1 MHDRSPAADA
11 GRAADAPRAGTT
23 PASAAQ
29 AITPLP
35 GDSLASKTPPTMPV
49 GLPLNSAPLVPL
61 PTDAELASLEIAEEA
76 LDSAEVWIFV
86 PSWLASVV
94 VHLVL
99 VLLLALLTTL
109 TAGHDGAPSLVVS
122 TGGPSDPEPELLET
136 NVLDTADEVDEPDPL
151 APQPLDEPPI
161 VDLAAGTA
169 APVLPSGELLLG
181 AHALGTD
188 SLMSG
193 VGGVSELKMRLD
205 SNLRQT
211 LLEAGGGTAES
222 EAAVQRALQWL
233 AEHQAY
239 DGSWSFQHDKHPK
252 CHGQCGDNGYTIG
265 HIAATGLALL
275 PFLGAGQTQHDG
287 PHKRNVEL
295 GLKYLVRTI
304 KHQGKL
310 GSLWDP
316 HGTMYGHG
324 LASIAL
330 CEAYGMTHD
339 QWLRAPTQSV
349 VNFICEAQDPNGGGW
364 RYHPQTPGDTSVVGW
379 QLMALK
385 SAQMAY
391 LDVPKLTLA
400 RTAYFLDSVQDRQGA
415 TYGYQ
420 RPDSRRPA
428 TTSIG
433 LLCRMYLGWNR
444 DVRPLKQGVHQLSLL
459 GPSIDTSDMKN
470 NMYYNYYA
478 TQVMHHYGGSQWRHW
493 NDVMR
498 EYLIKTQSHSGHETG
513 SWYFDGVDQGSGA
526 GGRLYCTAMA
536 AMILEVYYRHMPLYR
551 EQSVDH

>member
-391 LDVPKLTLA
+391 LDVPQLTFGTNGVLP
-400 RTAYFLDSVQDRQGA
+400 RLGA
-415 TYGYQ
+415 
-420 RPDSRRPA
+420 RPA
-428 TTSIG
+428 GSHLRLSTARLAAAGHHVHRSTVPYVPG
-433 LLCRMYLGWNR
+433 LEPRR
-444 DVRPLKQGVHQLSLL
+444 SAAQARRAPVEPL
-459 GPSIDTSDMKN
+459 GPVD
-470 NMYYNYYA
+470 
-478 TQVMHHYGGSQWRHW
+478 RHERHEKQH
-493 NDVMR
+493 VLQLLR
-498 EYLIKTQSHSGHETG
+498 HAGHAPLRRF
-513 SWYFDGVDQGSGA
+513 S
-526 GGRLYCTAMA
+526 MA
-536 AMILEVYYRHMPLYR
+536 ALERRDARVL
-551 EQSVDH
+551 